1 MRHHGVLAG
10 FTARRQLYRKM
21 ATIDHGMLQRVWQ
34 ELDYRIVVCRVT
46 RGGYMEH
53 L

>member
-10 FTARRQLYRKM
+10 FTARRQLRRKIS
-21 ATIDHGMLQRVWQ
+21 TIDHEMLQRVWQ
-34 ELDYRIVVCRVT
+34 ELDYMIDVCRVT